1 MSNILI
7 PDIFKNSTT
16 GVTSGG
22 RTANTP
28 CFSEGRVARSLGI
41 FVF

>member
-7 PDIFKNSTT
+7 PDIFNNNTL

-28 CFSEGRVARSLGI
+28 CFSGGRVA
-41 FVF
+41 